1 MALSPELETL
11 INNYKFLFRN
21 TSWLRFSPLKRD
33 LRWELMYPVA
43 ENILSDGVDM
53 AGIARYSLAILAK
66 VGKRLMFLFHHGK
79 GSSFLSMYSA
89 LQYKDNSF
97 SSLS

>member
-1 MALSPELETL
+1 MSSL
-11 INNYKFLFRN
+11 
-21 TSWLRFSPLKRD
+21 LKRD
-33 LRWELMYPVA
+33 LLWELMYPAA
-43 ENILSDGVDM
+43 ENILSDRVDM
-53 AGIARYSLAILAK
+53 AGIARYYLAILAK
-66 VGKRLMFLFHHGK
+66 VGKWLMFLFYHAK

>member
-1 MALSPELETL
+1 
-11 INNYKFLFRN
+11 
-21 TSWLRFSPLKRD
+21 
-33 LRWELMYPVA
+33 MYLVA
-43 ENILSDGVDM
+43 ENILSDGIYM

-66 VGKRLMFLFHHGK
+66 VEKWLMFLFHQAN

-97 SSLS
+97 SSLSSLVDKSVDFFFLSSSKLSHKELFFLTGTSFSYHH

>member
-1 MALSPELETL
+1 MVLSPELENL

-33 LRWELMYPVA
+33 LRWEFMYPAA

-66 VGKRLMFLFHHGK
+66 VEKRVMFLFHHAK
-79 GSSFLSMYSA
+79 GSSFLSNHLRSINA
-89 LQYKDNSF
+89 IKPATTC
-97 SSLS
+97 